1 MDSIQSP
8 MHDSKSTDDYS
19 DIASD
24 DAEGRP
30 KDRRRYVRG
39 GRKAGRRDSSRDELE
54 LLEGHQD
61 SDARPVAPDACP
73 YCAGK
78 PQPPSPR
85 PSPEQSAAA
94 APFDTGIRAF
104 NIRRAAGGRRPVSV
118 RAPPARRKPSA
129 KRRGKQRTRPD
140 DDEAGETEARDG
152 GSRASTEGS
161 ASEAPRNAGAG
172 KPMSIRLDL
181 NLMVEVFL
189 KAKIQGDVTIT
200 FLYVLRAL
208 GRDMPSRG
216 CALLTRT
223 LGNEAA
229 RAVRMVVSRP
239 RVYALGESRGGGPQW
254 TLGRHRGDD
263 CFLGTPT
270 SLWWEREDG
279 NVWPCR
285 RL

>member
-1 MDSIQSP
+1 MIPDGLDETSLPHDFVGASTSSKRVTSLHPALGRRGNSSCRHRVVSIPSLQMDSIQSP

-140 DDEAGETEARDG
+140 DDEAAGAAADDDDGAGETEARDG

-200 FLYVLRAL
+200 FLVEGLK
-208 GRDMPSRG
+208 G
-216 CALLTRT
+216 
-223 LGNEAA
+223 
-229 RAVRMVVSRP
+229 
-239 RVYALGESRGGGPQW
+239 
-254 TLGRHRGDD
+254 
-263 CFLGTPT
+263 
-270 SLWWEREDG
+270 
-279 NVWPCR
+279 
-285 RL
+285 

>member
-140 DDEAGETEARDG
+140 DDEAAGAAADDDDGVGETEARDG

-200 FLYVLRAL
+200 FLYGMKPL
-208 GRDMPSRG
+208 GRSAWLSLALASTRWGRAAAEDRSGRWVGTGGMMP
-216 CALLTRT
+216 
-223 LGNEAA
+223 
-229 RAVRMVVSRP
+229 P
-239 RVYALGESRGGGPQW
+239 RNSNQPR
-254 TLGRHRGDD
+254 R
-263 CFLGTPT
+263 
-270 SLWWEREDG
+270 EREDG